1 MTPLEVRFPHA
12 APRSLKEHR
21 AWFRCPLT
29 FGARRC
35 EIELHATDL
44 ERPVV
49 SADST
54 LASYLDRLA
63 KDALD
68 RLGGD
73 ESVADRVRRTVWA
86 TLADG
91 PPSLERTAARVGH
104 SARTLQRRL
113 AEDGASFERI
123 VDDLRRELAA
133 RLLRQHRLAVY
144 EVAFMLGYSDASQ
157 FSRAFH
163 RWYGQ
168 TPRAYR
174 VLEAALARPFFMRA
188 LFLLATFLERRS
200 VPRQPIVAR
209 IAPAPRRLPC
219 GLEHLHG
226 VLPGRSAPGYAYAH
240 LLERRC
246 RPRCRPRS
254 TWRCRTESS
263 SSRCGS
269 PQSSAPASR
278 GAGPLALG
286 TLVASIGFPF
296 FALATTG
303 PLLQRWFHLGTPRG
317 RDPYFLY
324 AAGNVGSLAA
334 LLAYPRV
341 VEPSLA
347 LSAQTLSFSAGYVVF
362 ALLMAASAA
371 LVWKR
376 TRATQQPE
384 ETASPGAA
392 VPWRSRLFWVL
403 LAFVPSSALVAVT
416 QYLSTD
422 LAVFPLLWVL
432 PLAVYLTTFILAF
445 SRRSWLPPAWWSAGL
460 AFAAVGSWPAS
471 GSSSAR
477 TRGSSSS
484 FIR

>member
-1 MTPLEVRFPHA
+1 
-12 APRSLKEHR
+12 
-21 AWFRCPLT
+21 
-29 FGARRC
+29 
-35 EIELHATDL
+35 
-44 ERPVV
+44 
-49 SADST
+49 
-54 LASYLDRLA
+54 
-63 KDALD
+63 
-68 RLGGD
+68 
-73 ESVADRVRRTVWA
+73 
-86 TLADG
+86 
-91 PPSLERTAARVGH
+91 
-104 SARTLQRRL
+104 
-113 AEDGASFERI
+113 
-123 VDDLRRELAA
+123 
-133 RLLRQHRLAVY
+133 
-144 EVAFMLGYSDASQ
+144 
-157 FSRAFH
+157 
-163 RWYGQ
+163 
-168 TPRAYR
+168 
-174 VLEAALARPFFMRA
+174 
-188 LFLLATFLERRS
+188 
-200 VPRQPIVAR
+200 
-209 IAPAPRRLPC
+209 
-219 GLEHLHG
+219 
-226 VLPGRSAPGYAYAH
+226 
-240 LLERRC
+240 
-246 RPRCRPRS
+246 
-254 TWRCRTESS
+254 
-263 SSRCGS
+263 
-269 PQSSAPASR
+269 
-278 GAGPLALG
+278 
-286 TLVASIGFPF
+286 
-296 FALATTG
+296 
-303 PLLQRWFHLGTPRG
+303 
-317 RDPYFLY
+317 
-324 AAGNVGSLAA
+324 VGSLAA